1 VTFRHFVIIDGQPVA
16 KGRPRFF
23 RGHAVTP
30 QKTRTWEAMSA
41 AVIRQA
47 IGHRQYDVPLRLEVT
62 AYFQRPQRLM
72 RKSSPPGRVHH
83 TAKPDCDNVLKI
95 VGDALT
101 MAGAVKDDSY
111 INFQACAKYYASRD
125 VRPHVAILLE
135 SWRDEA

>member
-1 VTFRHFVIIDGQPVA
+1 VTIRHYVKIDGQPVA

-23 RGHAVTP
+23 HGHAITP
-30 QKTRTWEAMSA
+30 AKTRNWEAMAA

-47 IGHRQYDVPLRLEVT
+47 IGERQYAVPLKLEVV

-101 MAGAVKDDSY
+101 MANAVKDDSY
-111 INFQACAKYYASRD
+111 ISIQICAKYYAAKGSP
-125 VRPHVAILLE
+125 PHVAILL
-135 SWRDEA
+135 DEAGDA